1 MPIEQITTNLLTPT
15 QEIAKRTG
23 EAGAGLAA
31 AASAVGLA
39 DHREMLR
46 DHAARIRDGHRL
58 QMELLGIKAE
68 EPKPEEDDMGIMVT
82 GDINVYGGD
91 SKGIVEAIKG
101 AANQKPAATPTPAPQ
116 PTPIAAPQVTTPT
129 NTPTATSP
137 SDPQTSVLATI
148 GKALAVAALGMSG
161 AGGAAYLLPAAD
173 KAGELILETL
183 PEVKEA
189 IQK

>member
-1 MPIEQITTNLLTPT
+1 MPTEQMEMNPQRTPN

-31 AASAVGLA
+31 AASAVGLV

-58 QMELLGIKAE
+58 QMALLGIKAE

-91 SKGIVEAIKG
+91 AKGVVEAIKG
-101 AANQKPAATPTPAPQ
+101 AANQKPEATPQ
-116 PTPIAAPQVTTPT
+116 PTPTAPQVTTPT
-129 NTPTATSP
+129 NTTAATQP
-137 SDPQTSVLATI
+137 SDPQTSVLLTI

-161 AGGAAYLLPAAD
+161 AGGAAYMLPAAD

-183 PEVKEA
+183 PDIKEA
-189 IQK
+189 IAK

>member
-1 MPIEQITTNLLTPT
+1 MPTEQMEMNPQLTPN

-58 QMELLGIKAE
+58 QMALLGIKAE
-68 EPKPEEDDMGIMVT
+68 EPKPEEDDDMGIMVT

-91 SKGIVEAIKG
+91 AKGVVEAIKG
-101 AANQKPAATPTPAPQ
+101 AANQKPEATPQ
-116 PTPIAAPQVTTPT
+116 PTAAAQQPTTPT
-129 NTPTATSP
+129 NTTTATPP
-137 SDPQTSVLATI
+137 SDPQTSVLLTI

-161 AGGAAYLLPAAD
+161 AGGAAYMLPAAD

-189 IQK
+189 IAK